1 MYLFEHN
8 GDART
13 WWVVR
18 LVLHFHLMNGVHM
31 GFGASSLVVF
41 DYLFYDRVFH
51 GLFHG
56 PDGLVQ

>member
-1 MYLFEHN
+1 M
-8 GDART
+8 RT
-13 WWVVR
+13 SIDFSPNEWSS
-18 LVLHFHLMNGVHM
+18 H
-31 GFGASSLVVF
+31 GFRRSSLVVF